1 MTFRDCQCERADCPQ
16 CGPLVRLAEEIRL
29 EFEQT
34 KSEARIPT
42 AEIVWW
48 RAQMRAR
55 EDAARKAARPI
66 LFTQA
71 LAIAALVGLLISLA
85 GRLTLPMLVFAETP
99 TFSMALPH
107 LRLAIAAACCLVLA
121 PVALYFALSRE

>member
-1 MTFRDCQCERADCPQ
+1 MTFSDCQCERADCPR

-71 LAIAALVGLLISLA
+71 LAIAALVGLLVSLA
-85 GRLTLPMLVFAETP
+85 GRLTLPMLQFGESS

-107 LRLAIAAACCLVLA
+107 IRLAIAAACCLVLA
-121 PVALYFALSRE
+121 SVALYFALSRE